1 MSNRKITFINRPCQ
15 IIVTVYDQQIMSDL
29 ELGLQAGRRSYEE
42 ILKQQQDE
50 GGHKTATT
58 NEQVDR

>member
-1 MSNRKITFINRPCQ
+1 
-15 IIVTVYDQQIMSDL
+15 MSDL

-42 ILKQQQDE
+42 ILKQRQDE

-58 NEQVDR
+58 NEQVKQLVLVFVTRLRILLLCHNF